1 MQQKKKDT
9 EGQTVMPEINGLHRL
24 ANGVLVDSF
33 REGDVLIENE
43 TCSLV
48 ITSVK
53 EAENG
58 QEIIAT
64 SIPKKLTIEVN
75 VE

>member
-1 MQQKKKDT
+1 ML
-9 EGQTVMPEINGLHRL
+9 PEISGLHRL

-53 EAENG
+53 ETENG
-58 QEIIAT
+58 QEIIAA
-64 SIPKKLTIEVN
+64 SIPKKRTIEVK